1 MSLQDKI
8 SSIPETALLH
18 FMRAT
23 EEESKDSSLDYT
35 ILRVVVMTLALVLL
49 LQLLLRKL
57 NSIANQKPLFKTVL
71 QGVYE
76 ECK

>member
-8 SSIPETALLH
+8 SSIPEIALLH

-57 NSIANQKPLFKTVL
+57 NSIANQMPLFKTVL
-71 QGVYE
+71 EGVYE